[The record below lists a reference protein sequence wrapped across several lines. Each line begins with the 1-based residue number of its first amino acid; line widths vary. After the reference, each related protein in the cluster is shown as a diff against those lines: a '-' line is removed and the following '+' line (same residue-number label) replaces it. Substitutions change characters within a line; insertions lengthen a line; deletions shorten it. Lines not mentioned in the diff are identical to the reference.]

1 MTLQLIDKKK
11 IYFYLFLLFILLSIH
26 NINSH
31 NSISNLFKIKKII
44 VNSSIEDS
52 INKEITNSLNRFN
65 NFNIF
70 LVKEKEIIK
79 ILENFN
85 IIEKYKVKKQYP
97 SIIEIELKGTKIL
110 AYYFNNNQKILIG
123 ENGKKIKNE
132 KLANDDLPLIIG
144 QVKIENFL
152 SLKKK
157 LLDNGFIL
165 SDFEKFY
172 SFKSNRWDLLYQNKV
187 LVKLPINN
195 TGRAIKI
202 LRNIINSKNLKD
214 LKIIDLR
221 INNKVILS

>member
-1 MTLQLIDKKK
+1 MLQLIDKGK
-11 IYFYLFLLFILLSIH
+11 IYLYLFLPFILLSIH
-26 NINSH
+26 NINTL
-31 NSISNLFKIKKII
+31 NFINNFFKIEKII
-44 VNSSIEDS
+44 IKSTIDES
-52 INKEITNSLNRFN
+52 INKEITNSLSQFY

-70 LVKEKEIIK
+70 SIKDEDIINT
-79 ILENFN
+79 LENFN
-85 IIEKYKVKKQYP
+85 IISEYKVKKQYP

-172 SFKSNRWDLLYQNKV
+172 SFKSNRWDLLYQNK
-187 LVKLPINN
+187 LLIKLPISNVN
-195 TGRAIKI
+195 EAIKI
-202 LRNIINSKNLKD
+202 LRKIINSANIND
-214 LKIIDLR
+214 LEIIDLR
-221 INNKVILS
+221 IKNKVIIS